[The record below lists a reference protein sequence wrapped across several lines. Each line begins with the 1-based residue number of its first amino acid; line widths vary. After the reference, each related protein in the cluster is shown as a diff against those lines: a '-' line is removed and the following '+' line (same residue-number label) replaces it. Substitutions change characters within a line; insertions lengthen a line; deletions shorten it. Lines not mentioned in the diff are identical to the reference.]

1 MPKRERD
8 ALAQVPLFQT
18 LAPRHLRRIADLTR
32 EERIME
38 GAAVVSEGEEGDTFY
53 VILEG
58 EAKVQSRS
66 GRVVNRLRPGDFFGE
81 ISLLD
86 GGPRTATVYAETP
99 MTVLT
104 LARRDFLK
112 MLRAEP
118 QVAVKLLS
126 YIATLL
132 RRLERSPSG

>member
-38 GAAVVSEGEEGDTFY
+38 GAAVVTEGEEGDTFY

-66 GRVVNRLRPGDFFGE
+66 GRVVNSLRPGDFFGE

-86 GGPRTATVYAETP
+86 GGPRTATVSAETP